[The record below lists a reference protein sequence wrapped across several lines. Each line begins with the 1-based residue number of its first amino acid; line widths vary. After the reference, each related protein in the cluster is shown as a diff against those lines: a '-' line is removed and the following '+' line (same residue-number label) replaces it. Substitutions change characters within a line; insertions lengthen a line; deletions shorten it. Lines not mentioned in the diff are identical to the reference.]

1 MATVG
6 NLFVNVGA
14 STRGLE
20 TGLKKAQTDVNAFA
34 TKTKSALSGMEISIP
49 GLEGIAIDMG
59 KILDKADALRK
70 GFLAIGT
77 GAKAAAEQSKKL
89 ADAITASKAAD
100 QALASAKGTRK
111 NIGMARSM
119 LASQGI
125 DPNKAVA
132 ALKIEDTSGIRKK
145 IAEAIIKQTDAEKRL
160 AGAQLFAAK
169 AAKGRDPYTG
179 QILSAANKIKVAELA
194 TKELTKAQEAVTAA
208 VETTTKAHA
217 ALAAVQKSN
226 RDKEAT
232 RGKLGKMGIDLSKGQ
247 GALKLPDLAS
257 FQSAAAAAKT
267 KIADITTSIS
277 ESAKAFKLF
286 GMPLGTAAGM
296 ITGIGVAAVGAVVG
310 LLALTRSQAAAMD
323 MLSETAT
330 SAGMSV
336 EAYQKLEHTY
346 KDLGASSGAAVMA
359 SQRLGITLDQAAQG
373 SEEARDKIARLGISY
388 EQLANKSPDEAL
400 QATIGKIRELGSH
413 RERMAALRDVF
424 GKGGLGLAAA
434 VNASA
439 EAFAEASDRAAKL
452 VIPSNVVDDL
462 AAVNDKVDAAGAS
475 FNNIMTMLAHSFA
488 PVLESL
494 ADSIFTM
501 FTMDT
506 SGFVGA
512 FQSVSV
518 VLAVVYDL
526 VALVTNLFM
535 AMFNVVQAL
544 GGILGSIVMAAI
556 YGILKVVEWIVKG
569 FEFLTNSSS
578 SLGAHMGEAAALAE
592 TAWKETAKGI
602 GTDLGEGLQRGIDA
616 LKPDASMAMLESLTK
631 GMESTK
637 REMEGNPI
645 SIEAKLSEKSIKEAN
660 SILSGLQAKIDS
672 LSIGEDQMQ
681 INQMKQLDPTKVK
694 DLEAMQAKLK
704 ALEAE
709 HGIIKDIAE
718 IDKQIL
724 DITGQTTA
732 EVIAGLVASGASVE
746 TATKLVEKQKELADA
761 RAKDADQTAIKG
773 VMDDLLSKNEE
784 MGKSEAELL
793 QIKMK
798 RLHAGDQEIAQAM
811 ALLQTMQT
819 ANIDASMESHF
830 KNLNDRLLEAQGN
843 ERELLKNQLANIG
856 LAGDALEKAVNDTI
870 AIEDKIDAEKKKTDN
885 ALTVQDT
892 MKDLADQLEAMKIGE
907 SGMLKKKLEAAGA
920 DPTQVADA
928 LAMFAEIQAGSGAT
942 GDAAAKSER
951 QAQGVVDSIDTAFG
965 SFKIGGGR
973 SGEMVQEDILS
984 ETSKQTNLLAS
995 IANNTGA
1002 MSPTGATDTLMAS
1015 GSTAS
1020 TLPISPGMARQTDET
1035 SVLLKESNTYL
1046 KAIATNT
1053 AAFAGVLT

>member
-20 TGLKKAQTDVNAFA
+20 TGLKKAQTDVNNFA
-34 TKTKSALSGMEISIP
+34 SKAKSSLSGMMISIP
-49 GLEGIAIDMG
+49 GLEGMHIDMG
-59 KILDKADALRK
+59 KIVEKADAIRK
-70 GFLAIGT
+70 GFLAIGS

-145 IAEAIIKQTDAEKRL
+145 ISEAIIKQTDAEKKL

-179 QILSAANKIKVAELA
+179 QILSAANKIKVVELA
-194 TKELTKAQEAVTAA
+194 TKELTKAQENVTAA
-208 VETTTKAHA
+208 VQTTTRAHA

-232 RGKLGKMGIDLSKGQ
+232 RGKLNKMGIDLSKGQ
-247 GALKLPDLAS
+247 SALKLPNLAG
-257 FQSAAAAAKT
+257 FQSAAAAAKS
-267 KIADITTSIS
+267 KVGEIS
-277 ESAKAFKLF
+277 GSVMEAANAFKLF
-286 GMPLGTAAGM
+286 GVPLGTAAGL
-296 ITGIGVAAVGAVVG
+296 ILGVGLAAVTATAG

-336 EAYQKLEHTY
+336 EAYQQLEHTY

-413 RERMAALRDVF
+413 RERMAALRDMF

-434 VNASA
+434 VNATA
-439 EAFAEASDRAAKL
+439 ESFKEASDRAAKL
-452 VIPSNVVDDL
+452 VIPSNVVQDL

-475 FNNIMTMLAHSFA
+475 FDNMMTMLAHSFA

-494 ADSIFTM
+494 ADSIFEM
-501 FTMDT
+501 FTVDT
-506 SGFVGA
+506 SGFVSA
-512 FQSVSV
+512 FQSISV

-526 VALVTNLFM
+526 VAFVVNAFM
-535 AMFNVVQAL
+535 ALWNVVQAL
-544 GGILGSIVMAAI
+544 AEILNTGVMAAC
-556 YGILKVVEWIVKG
+556 YGILKIAEWLVKA
-569 FEFLTNSSS
+569 FDFLTGTTSE
-578 SLGAHMGEAAALAE
+578 LGSHMAEAAALAFE
-592 TAWKETAKGI
+592 GMKQSASDAG
-602 GTDLGEGLQRGIDA
+602 DDVGEALQRSVDA
-616 LKPDASMAMLESLTK
+616 VKPDAAIAMMESLTK

-645 SIEAKLSEKSIKEAN
+645 SIEAKLSEKSLKEAN

-681 INQMKQLDPTKVK
+681 VNQMKQLDPTKVK
-694 DLEAMQAKLK
+694 DVETLQAKLK

-709 HGIIKDIAE
+709 HGIMKDIAE

-746 TATKLVEKQKELADA
+746 AATKLVAKQEELARA

-798 RLHAGDQEIAQAM
+798 KLHAGDEEIKQAM

-870 AIEDKIDAEKKKTDN
+870 AIEDKIDAEKKKTDD
-885 ALTVQDT
+885 ALTVKDT
-892 MKDLADQLEAMKIGE
+892 MKDLADQLETMKIGE

-920 DPTQVADA
+920 DTTQVAEA
-928 LAMFAEIQAGSGAT
+928 LAMFAEIQAGSGAA
-942 GDAAAKSER
+942 GDAAAKSDK
-951 QAQGVVDSIDTAFG
+951 QAQGFVDSIDTALG
-965 SFKIGGGR
+965 SFKTQGSMGADSIDKQLVAQG
-973 SGEMVQEDILS
+973 D
-984 ETSKQTNLLAS
+984 KQTTLLAS
-995 IANNTGA
+995 IANNTA
-1002 MSPTGATDTLMAS
+1002 AISPTGGTGLMAS
-1015 GSTAS
+1015 GATTA
-1020 TLPISPGMARQTDET
+1020 TLPVSTGMARQTDET
-1035 SVLLKESNTYL
+1035 TVLLKESNTYL
-1046 KAIATNT
+1046 KAIASNT

>member
-34 TKTKSALSGMEISIP
+34 NKAKSSLQGMEISIP
-49 GLEGIAIDMG
+49 GLNGVSIDMG
-59 KILDKADALRK
+59 KIIDKAEALRK
-70 GFLAIGT
+70 GFLSIGS
-77 GAKAAAEQSKKL
+77 GAKAAAEQTKKL
-89 ADAITASKAAD
+89 AEAITASKAAD
-100 QALASAKGTRK
+100 QALASAKGARK

-132 ALKIEDTSGIRKK
+132 ALKIEDTSALRKK
-145 IAEAIIKQTDAEKRL
+145 IGEAIIKQTDAEKKL

-194 TKELTKAQEAVTAA
+194 TKELTKAQENVTAA
-208 VETTTKAHA
+208 VQTTTKAHA

-247 GALKLPDLAS
+247 GALKLPSLS
-257 FQSAAAAAKT
+257 GFQSAAAAAKSKVT
-267 KIADITTSIS
+267 DITGAIS
-277 ESAKAFKLF
+277 ESAKAFKIF
-286 GMPLGTAAGM
+286 GMPLGTAAGLL
-296 ITGIGVAAVGAVVG
+296 TGVGVAAVGAVVG

-323 MLSETAT
+323 ALSETAT

-373 SEEARDKIARLGISY
+373 SEEARDKISRLGITY

-413 RERMAALRDVF
+413 RERMAALRDMF

-434 VNASA
+434 VNATA
-439 EAFAEASDRAAKL
+439 ESFKEASDRAAKL
-452 VIPSNVVDDL
+452 VIPSNVVQDL

-475 FNNIMTMLAHSFA
+475 FSNMMTMLAHSFA

-501 FTMDT
+501 FTVDT
-506 SGFVGA
+506 SGFVSA

-526 VALVTNLFM
+526 IAFVVNAFM
-535 AMFNVVQAL
+535 ALWNVVQAL
-544 GGILGSIVMAAI
+544 AEVLNTGVMAAC
-556 YGILKVVEWIVKG
+556 YGILKIAEWLVKA
-569 FEFLTNSSS
+569 FDFLTGTTSE
-578 SLGAHMGEAAALAE
+578 LGSHMAEAAALAFE
-592 TAWKETAKGI
+592 GMKQSASDAG
-602 GTDLGEGLQRGIDA
+602 DDVGEALQRSVDA
-616 LKPDASMAMLESLTK
+616 VKPDAAMAMMASLTK

-645 SIEAKLSEKSIKEAN
+645 SIEAKLSEKSLKEAN

-681 INQMKQLDPTKVK
+681 INQMKGIDPTKVK
-694 DLEAMQAKLK
+694 DVETLQAKLK

-709 HGIIKDIAE
+709 HGIMKDIAE

-732 EVIAGLVASGASVE
+732 EVVAGLVASGASVE
-746 TATKLVEKQKELADA
+746 SATKLVAKQEELARA

-798 RLHAGDQEIAQAM
+798 KLHAGDEEIKQAM

-885 ALTVQDT
+885 AMTVKDT
-892 MKDLADQLEAMKIGE
+892 MQDLADQLEAMKLGE
-907 SGMLKKKLEAAGA
+907 SGMLQKKLEAAGA
-920 DPTQVADA
+920 DTTQVAEA
-928 LAMFAEIQAGSGAT
+928 LAMFAEIQAGSGAA
-942 GDAAAKSER
+942 GEAAAKSEQ
-951 QAQGVVDSIDTAFG
+951 QAQGFVDSIDTALG
-965 SFKIGGGR
+965 SFKTQGSMGADSIDKQLVAQG
-973 SGEMVQEDILS
+973 D
-984 ETSKQTNLLAS
+984 KQTTLLAS
-995 IANNTGA
+995 IANNTA
-1002 MSPTGATDTLMAS
+1002 AISPTGGTGLMAA
-1015 GSTAS
+1015 GATTS
-1020 TLPISPGMARQTDET
+1020 TLPVSTGMARQTDET
-1035 SVLLKESNTYL
+1035 TVLLKESNTYL
-1046 KAIATNT
+1046 KAIASNT